1 MHRRSMR
8 YCLSCIILLILLS
21 MTPLAAVAQDSMPE
35 LPVQV
40 INGTPCFYYKSTSS
54 SETVYGLSK
63 RLGLTREE
71 IVAYNPAVADGLR
84 KGTTVYFPV
93 KDFSDRFRAPAG
105 ADGEEIREFVPQ
117 AESGMLTPV
126 DKPLVPTEAPESE
139 EETPDEDVREFVPVS
154 EDNTL
159 TPVDKP
165 LVVTESPESEDEEDS
180 QAESSVEPYTVAVL
194 LPFMLEREEISR
206 PARLATEFYKGFLIA
221 ADTLSQRGECV
232 TIRAYDTKGNESHL
246 RQLLES
252 AEVKN
257 SAAIIVPELNGAS
270 TFYASTPADGRIID
284 ALNFADTSYIQCPWM
299 VQAVTPQKTM
309 YTKAVS
315 AIRQLYGD
323 CTPVIIRNSEG
334 RNDKEAFVDYLRHC
348 LTDEDKPFI
357 EIAYEGTLTSQDLE
371 KLITD
376 NSPRYVLIPS
386 AGSIG
391 EFNRMAHA
399 LDNFRRSNGDI
410 ELRIFGYPEW
420 AAFRGDARDML
431 HRLDATI
438 YSRFDIDQQA
448 LDRRIVRD
456 DFKHWYGHALEDG
469 VPCQGLLGYD
479 LGGFIIRNLRANK
492 GLINPAHAATYHGI
506 QSSFNFNLVPGAGAV
521 NESLYIIRYLSD
533 HDIDARLL

>member
-1 MHRRSMR
+1 MHRQTMR
-8 YCLSCIILLILLS
+8 HRLSCILLS
-21 MTPLAAVAQDSMPE
+21 LFLSLAPVAAIAQDSMPE

-93 KDFSDRFRAPAG
+93 NDFSDRFRAAG
-105 ADGEEIREFVPQ
+105 AEASADTREVAPRQESAPEPAEEPREFVP
-117 AESGMLTPV
+117 LP
-126 DKPLVPTEAPESE
+126 
-139 EETPDEDVREFVPVS
+139 

-165 LVVTESPESEDEEDS
+165 LVVTEAPEAEDGAD
-180 QAESSVEPYTVAVL
+180 AVEPSGIQPYTVAVL
-194 LPFMLEREEISR
+194 LPFMLEKEEVTR
-206 PARLATEFYKGFLIA
+206 PARLATEFYKGLLIA
-221 ADTLSQRGECV
+221 ADTLSHRGETV
-232 TIRAYDTKGNESHL
+232 TIRAFDTRGNESRL

-252 AEVKN
+252 DEVKN
-257 SAAIIVPELNGAS
+257 SAAIIVPEVSGAS
-270 TFYASTPADGRIID
+270 AFFASLPADGRIID
-284 ALNFADTSYIQCPWM
+284 ALNFADTSYIRSPWM

-309 YTKAVS
+309 YTKAVN

-334 RNDKEAFVDYLRHC
+334 RNDKEAFVEYLREC
-348 LTDEDKPFI
+348 LASDNKPFI
-357 EIAYEGTLTSQDLE
+357 EIPYDGTLTSPDLE
-371 KLITD
+371 QLKTD
-376 NSPRYVLIPS
+376 GSSRYVLIPS

-391 EFNRMAHA
+391 EFNRMSHA
-399 LDNFRRSNGDI
+399 LDNFRRSNPEID
-410 ELRIFGYPEW
+410 LRVFGYPEW

-431 HRLDATI
+431 YRLDATI

-448 LDRRIVRD
+448 MDRRIVRD

-479 LGGFIIRNLRANK
+479 LGCFIIRNLRANK
-492 GLINPAHAATYHGI
+492 GMINPAHASSYRGI
-506 QSSFNFNLVPGAGAV
+506 QSSFNFSTVPGGGAV
-521 NESLYIIRYLSD
+521 NETLYIIHYLPD